1 MKHIKKESFIKG
13 ILILFASQMIIK
25 LLGLVYRVVIT
36 NLDGFG
42 DNGNSYYGAA
52 YQIYTVILA
61 IATVGIP
68 SAMSKL
74 VAEKVAVGNTK
85 GAHKIY
91 RTGLML
97 FISIGLAGSLLMAV
111 FAPAMAKYVQNP
123 GLEYSLW
130 ALSPSV
136 LLVAISSVIRGYFQ
150 GYCNMK
156 PQAVSQVIDQIVKCV
171 FTILLAMAFVGQD
184 AKIMAAA
191 ATLGATIG
199 TTVSMFYLIFYYGFK
214 HKELK
219 QLIAESENDE
229 VEERRKVIIK
239 RIISLSIPIS
249 FGAVITSMAGMVNL
263 LTVIPRLL
271 TIPGMTEESARAMYG
286 IISGKSD
293 TLLNLPLAINI
304 AFATSLVPN
313 ISAAFAVND
322 KKGAA
327 KKIGF
332 SIFSTIL
339 IVLPAAVG
347 ISVLSDP
354 LIKMLFHNAPEGG
367 FYLAVSSYA
376 VIFMALSQTL
386 NGSLQGMGKVYIP
399 AIAIIT
405 GAVIKYISNYIL
417 VAIPEIN
424 MMGAAYST
432 IICYFVAAM
441 ISFVALNRHIK
452 LELSFSKYVLKP
464 IVAVT
469 GMGVATYYS
478 YNTLLGIVNSNTI
491 STLASICIAIVVYG
505 FMLLALDIFN
515 REELERIPV
524 INKFLVK

>member
-1 MKHIKKESFIKG
+1 LKHIKKESFIKG

-42 DNGNSYYGAA
+42 DDGNSYYGAA

-74 VAEKVAVGNTK
+74 VAEKVAIGNTK

-91 RTGLML
+91 RTGLSL
-97 FISIGLAGSLLMAV
+97 FFAIGLVCTLLMII
-111 FAPAMAKYVQNP
+111 FAPAMANYVKNP

-130 ALSPSV
+130 ALAPSV

-156 PQAVSQVIDQIVKCV
+156 PQAVSQVIDQVVKCV
-171 FTILLAMAFVGQD
+171 FTILLAIAFVGHD

-214 HKELK
+214 RKELK
-219 QLIAESENDE
+219 QLISESENDE
-229 VEERRKVIIK
+229 IEERRKTIVRK
-239 RIISLSIPIS
+239 IISLSIPIS

-263 LTVIPRLL
+263 LTVMPRLL
-271 TIPGMTEESARAMYG
+271 TIPGMTNESARAMYG

-313 ISAAFAVND
+313 ISAALAVND

-327 KKIGF
+327 KKISF

-354 LIKMLFHNAPEGG
+354 LIKMLFPNAPEGG
-367 FYLAVSSYA
+367 FYLTVSSYA
-376 VIFMALSQTL
+376 VVFMALSQTL

-441 ISFVALNRHIK
+441 ISFISLTRQIK
-452 LELSFSKYVLKP
+452 LDLSFSKYILKP
-464 IVAVT
+464 IIAVVA
-469 GMGVATYYS
+469 MGTSAYYS
-478 YNTLLGIVNSNTI
+478 HYFLLEIVNSNTI
-491 STLASICIAIVVYG
+491 ATLSAICIAIVVYG
-505 FMLLALDIFN
+505 IMLLALNIFDS
-515 REELERIPV
+515 EELARIPI

>member
-42 DNGNSYYGAA
+42 DDGNSYYGAA

-74 VAEKVAVGNTK
+74 VAEKVAIGNTK

-97 FISIGLAGSLLMAV
+97 FVCIGFAGSLIMAI
-111 FAPAMAKYVQNP
+111 FAPAMARYVKNP

-156 PQAVSQVIDQIVKCV
+156 PQAVSQVIDQVVKCV
-171 FTILLAMAFVGQD
+171 FTILLAVAFVGKD

-199 TTVSMFYLIFYYGFK
+199 TLISLFYLVFYYGVK
-214 HKELK
+214 RKELK

-229 VEERRKVIIK
+229 LEERRKTIVRK
-239 RIISLSIPIS
+239 IISLSIPIS

-263 LTVIPRLL
+263 LTVMPRLL
-271 TIPGMTEESARAMYG
+271 TIPTITEADARAMYG

-313 ISAAFAVND
+313 ISAALAVND

-347 ISVLSDP
+347 ISVLSNP
-354 LIKMLFHNAPEGG
+354 LINMLFPNAPTGG
-367 FYLAVSSYA
+367 DYLAVSSYA

-399 AIAIIT
+399 AIAIII

-432 IICYFVAAM
+432 IICYFVAAL
-441 ISFVALNRHIK
+441 ISFVALSRKIELK
-452 LELSFSKYVLKP
+452 LSFSKYILKP
-464 IVAVT
+464 IIAVVA
-469 GMGVATYYS
+469 MGASAYYS
-478 YNTLLGIVNSNTI
+478 HYYLLQMVGSNTI
-491 STLASICIAIVVYG
+491 ATLSAICIAMVIYG
-505 FMLLALDIFN
+505 IMLLALNIFN
-515 REELERIPV
+515 KEELARIPV
-524 INKFLVK
+524 INKLLIK

>member
-13 ILILFASQMIIK
+13 ILILFVSQMVIK
-25 LLGLVYRVVIT
+25 LLGLVYRVAIT

-91 RTGLML
+91 RTGLTL
-97 FISIGLAGSLLMAV
+97 FICIGLAGSLIMAV
-111 FAPAMAKYVQNP
+111 FAPAMANYVKNP

-136 LLVAISSVIRGYFQ
+136 VLVAISSVIRGYFQ

-156 PQAVSQVIDQIVKCV
+156 PQAVSQVIDQVVKCV

-184 AKIMAAA
+184 AKVMAAA

-199 TTVSMFYLIFYYGFK
+199 TLVSMFYLIFYYCFK
-214 HKELK
+214 RKELK
-219 QLIAESENDE
+219 KLISESENDE
-229 VEERRKVIIK
+229 VEERRKSIIK
-239 RIISLSIPIS
+239 KIISLSIPIS

-271 TIPGMTEESARAMYG
+271 TIEGMTDERARALYG

-313 ISAAFAVND
+313 ISAALAVND
-322 KKGAA
+322 KKSAA
-327 KKIGF
+327 KKISF
-332 SIFSTIL
+332 SIFCTIL

-347 ISVLSDP
+347 LSVLADP
-354 LIKMLFHNAPEGG
+354 LIKMLFRNASEGG
-367 FYLAVSSYA
+367 YYLEVSAYA

-386 NGSLQGMGKVYIP
+386 NGALQGMGKVYVP
-399 AIAIIT
+399 AIAIIS
-405 GAVIKYISNYIL
+405 GAVVKYISNYIL
-417 VAIPEIN
+417 VAIPEIEV
-424 MMGAAYST
+424 MGAAYSS
-432 IICYFVAAM
+432 IICYFISAA
-441 ISFVALNRHIK
+441 ISFIALSRH
-452 LELSFSKYVLKP
+452 LELKLSFSKYILKP
-464 IVAVT
+464 IIAVVA
-469 GMGVATYYS
+469 MGASAYFSHYY
-478 YNTLLGIVNSNTI
+478 LLNLIGSNTI
-491 STLASICIAIVVYG
+491 ATLAAICISVVIYG
-505 FMLLALDIFN
+505 VMLLTLNIFD
-515 REELERIPV
+515 REELERIPI
-524 INKFLVK
+524 INKLLVK